1 MGYTTKFNIG
11 DTVWFVEEETVY
23 GNNCPCCSGRLP
35 NSKVMKFHK
44 TTVKEIFI
52 GSGYNKPYEQYNLT
66 YPRSLSACKLYA
78 TKNEAE
84 ESIKVWLY

>member
-11 DTVWFVEEETVY
+11 DTVWFTEEETVY

-35 NSKVMKFHK
+35 DSKATKIHK

-52 GSGYNKPYEQYNLT
+52 GSGYNEPYEQYNLT
-66 YPRSLSACKLYA
+66 YPRSLSASKLYA

-84 ESIKVWLY
+84 ESIKV